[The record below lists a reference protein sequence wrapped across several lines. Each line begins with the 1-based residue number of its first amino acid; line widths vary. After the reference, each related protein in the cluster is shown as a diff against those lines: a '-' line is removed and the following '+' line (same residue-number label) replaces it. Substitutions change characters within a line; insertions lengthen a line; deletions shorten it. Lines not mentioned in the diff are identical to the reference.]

1 VALHGGAGA
10 LIAQLARCSARER
23 TTAMN
28 ALSAGLGNRSLA
40 RRRDTRPEAEDAA
53 AASRP

>member
-10 LIAQLARCSARER
+10 LIAQLARRSARER